1 MSIPVVKPWYREPW
15 PWILMAG
22 PAIVVVAGIYTA
34 WLAIVSNDGLVDD
47 DYYKQGLAVSQRMA
61 RDNEANGLGLAA
73 EMVVGGSGQELR
85 LFLTARESAVLPE
98 ALVLRLV
105 HPTKAGTDQAVKLKR
120 DSAGFYVG
128 NLASPVRG
136 RWHVSLEDE
145 GRKWRITGD
154 WNSETESAL
163 RLPGVVK
170 KPTIDQKGR

>member
-1 MSIPVVKPWYREPW
+1 MS
-15 PWILMAG
+15 G

-73 EMVVGGSGQELR
+73 EMVVGGNGQELR
-85 LFLTARESAVLPE
+85 LFLSARESAVLPE

-105 HPTKAGTDQAVKLKR
+105 HPTKAGTDQAAKLKR

-154 WNSETESAL
+154 WNSETESTL

>member
-1 MSIPVVKPWYREPW
+1 MNTPVVKPWYREPW
-15 PWILMAG
+15 PWILMSG

-34 WLAIVSNDGLVDD
+34 WLAIDSNDGLVDD

-61 RDNEANGLGLAA
+61 RDNEASGLGLVA
-73 EMVVGGSGQELR
+73 EIVVGGNGQELR

-98 ALVLRLV
+98 VLVLRLV
-105 HPTKAGTDQAVKLKR
+105 HPTKAGADQAAKLKR

-128 NLASPVRG
+128 SLASPVRG
-136 RWHVSLEDE
+136 RWHASLEDE

-154 WNSETESAL
+154 WNSGTESTL
-163 RLPGVVK
+163 RLPGAVK

>member
-1 MSIPVVKPWYREPW
+1 MS
-15 PWILMAG
+15 G

-34 WLAIVSNDGLVDD
+34 WLAIDSNDGLVDD
-47 DYYKQGLAVSQRMA
+47 DYYKQGLAVNQRMA
-61 RDNEANGLGLAA
+61 RDNKAHELGLAA
-73 EMVVGGSGQELR
+73 EMVVGGNGQELR

-105 HPTKAGTDQAVKLKR
+105 HPTKAGTDQAAKLKR
-120 DSAGFYVG
+120 DGAGFYVG

-136 RWHVSLEDE
+136 RWHASLEDE

-154 WNSETESAL
+154 WNSGTESTL

-170 KPTIDQKGR
+170 KPTIDQKGG